1 VSKRGK
7 KYVKSRELKGEETR
21 VFTIEDAAANVKR
34 AAYAKFDESVD
45 VSVRLGVNPKYSD
58 QMVRGTVVLP
68 HGTGKT
74 KRICVIAAGEKIK
87 EAEEAGADFFGGD
100 DIIEKISGGWTDFD
114 VVIATPDV
122 MRGVGKLGR
131 ILGTKGLMPSPKSGT
146 VTFDV
151 RKAVE
156 ETKAGKVEFRLDKTS
171 IVHSTVGR
179 VSFAEDKLV
188 DNIRT
193 FIQAI
198 VHAKP
203 PAAKGKYVRSMFVS
217 STMGPSFKITE
228 DILEKQER
236 RQ

>member
-198 VHAKP
+198 VHDKP

>member
-7 KYVKSRELKGEETR
+7 QYVKARELKGEETR
-21 VFTIEDAAANVKR
+21 VFSIEEAAANVKK

-74 KRICVIAAGEKIK
+74 KRICVIASGEKIK

-100 DIIEKISGGWTDFD
+100 DIIEKISGGWVDFD

-156 ETKAGKVEFRLDKTS
+156 ETKAGKVEFRVDKTS
-171 IVHSTVGR
+171 IVHSTVGK
-179 VSFAEDKLV
+179 VSFPEAKLV
-188 DNIRT
+188 ENMRA
-193 FIQAI
+193 FVQAI

-203 PAAKGKYVRSMFVS
+203 PAAKGKYIRTMFVS
-217 STMGPSFKITE
+217 STMGPSFRITE
-228 DILEKQER
+228 DILES
-236 RQ
+236 